1 MEGRFIAFEGIDG
14 CGKGTQ
20 MELLRRR
27 MTEEALPFVMTRE
40 PSDSPI
46 GALLHQIMIGRIRTT
61 PEAIA
66 ALFVADRLDH
76 LENPVNGILP
86 ALDKGL
92 HVISDRYYF
101 SSFAYQSVDL
111 PMEWIISAHEIV
123 RKKLRPA
130 ATVFLDVDP
139 EVTMGRIGERAG
151 TRELF
156 ENKERLLRT
165 RERYFEAFARLKEE
179 ETVLVIDGM
188 RDREVIA
195 EEIWERLRPLFLP
208 AD

>member
-46 GALLHQIMIGRIRTT
+46 GALLHQIMIG
-61 PEAIA
+61 
-66 ALFVADRLDH
+66 
-76 LENPVNGILP
+76 GILP

-139 EVTMGRIGERAG
+139 EVTMGRIEERAG

>member
-1 MEGRFIAFEGIDG
+1 
-14 CGKGTQ
+14 
-20 MELLRRR
+20 
-27 MTEEALPFVMTRE
+27 
-40 PSDSPI
+40 
-46 GALLHQIMIGRIRTT
+46 
-61 PEAIA
+61 
-66 ALFVADRLDH
+66 
-76 LENPVNGILP
+76 
-86 ALDKGL
+86 
-92 HVISDRYYF
+92 
-101 SSFAYQSVDL
+101 
-111 PMEWIISAHEIV
+111 
-123 RKKLRPA
+123 
-130 ATVFLDVDP
+130 
-139 EVTMGRIGERAG
+139 MGRIEERAG